1 MRTGN
6 CNLIV
11 VNGSELLSP
20 FVGQSE
26 ARLREVFAA
35 ARQSA
40 PCVLLLDDVDAMA
53 QRRGGSV
60 RSAGGQAADRLLNQL
75 LVETDGMDSANGRV
89 AIVGATSRPDSI
101 DPAFLRP
108 GRMDQ
113 LLYIPIPATDG
124 DRLSILKVLTRSMP
138 LCTADGD
145 AEVRLEEIAKEAA
158 GFSGADMQQLCQ
170 QASELALRE
179 SIERSSDDAVCDA
192 DRVAHR
198 HFAEALQA
206 SRRSVTVA
214 EASRYDRLCET
225 LKSGEAFDPSVR
237 ADASI
242 PAPPTGP
249 VGGMEAHLAA
259 RPGPPGADS
268 GADSGAVP
276 PPPLAAADRDDA
288 MEEVSATPTAASD
301 TGENQEVALIKASS
315 AMVER
320 RIAELKTK
328 AAEDEE
334 FVRLTAS
341 LLARREGTAAESA
354 AREVGKIAG
363 SVEAW
368 TRAMAQQEQEHE
380 HEQEADA

>member
-1 MRTGN
+1 M
-6 CNLIV
+6 
-11 VNGSELLSP
+11 
-20 FVGQSE
+20 
-26 ARLREVFAA
+26 
-35 ARQSA
+35 
-40 PCVLLLDDVDAMA
+40 
-53 QRRGGSV
+53 

-124 DRLSILKVLTRSMP
+124 DRLSILQVLTRSMP

-198 HFAEALQA
+198 HFAEA
-206 SRRSVTVA
+206 
-214 EASRYDRLCET
+214 SRYDRLCET

-249 VGGMEAHLAA
+249 EGGMEAHLAA

-341 LLARREGTAAESA
+341 LLARRDGTAAESA

-368 TRAMAQQEQEHE
+368 TRAMAQQEQEEEQEHEHE

>member
-1 MRTGN
+1 M
-6 CNLIV
+6 
-11 VNGSELLSP
+11 
-20 FVGQSE
+20 
-26 ARLREVFAA
+26 
-35 ARQSA
+35 
-40 PCVLLLDDVDAMA
+40 LLLDDVDAMA

-124 DRLSILKVLTRSMP
+124 DRLSILQVLTRSMP

-206 SRRSVTVA
+206 SRRSISVA

-249 VGGMEAHLAA
+249 EGGMEAHLAA

-341 LLARREGTAAESA
+341 LLARRDGTAAESA

-368 TRAMAQQEQEHE
+368 TRAMAQQEQEEEHEHE